1 MEALAELVN
10 DSLARH
16 GIVAALDH
24 RRLSWS
30 QWFPCESSL
39 SALVPGKPGIFALA
53 HGSIGEIPIR
63 ETSDNGT
70 LVAHA
75 KQSKARRRVL
85 ALFSISET
93 EDLGI
98 ALGRL
103 FFPGSPDREK
113 LEAGS
118 CFARYAVIED
128 SAQRHSAY
136 LALKRWMDS
145 SAEMA
150 SGLGS

>member
-1 MEALAELVN
+1 MEALAELVSE
-10 DSLARH
+10 SLARH
-16 GIVAALDH
+16 GIVADLDY

-39 SALVPGKPGIFALA
+39 SSAFVPGKAGIFALA
-53 HGSIGEIPIR
+53 QGSLGATQGGNR
-63 ETSDNGT
+63 KR
-70 LVAHA
+70 L
-75 KQSKARRRVL
+75 L
-85 ALFSISET
+85 ALLGIWET

-103 FFPGSPDREK
+103 FFPGSPERER

-128 SAQRHSAY
+128 PAQRQSAY
-136 LALKRWMDS
+136 IALKRWMDS
-145 SAEMA
+145 SAETA
-150 SGLGS
+150 SSLGN

>member
-1 MEALAELVN
+1 MEALAELV
-10 DSLARH
+10 DESLARH

-24 RRLSWS
+24 RRLVWS
-30 QWFPCESSL
+30 QWFPCEFVA

-53 HGSIGEIPIR
+53 QGSLGGVPAR
-63 ETSDNGT
+63 ESSDNGT
-70 LVAHA
+70 PGVRSA
-75 KQSKARRRVL
+75 QSKARRRIL
-85 ALFSISET
+85 ALFSIAET

-103 FFPGSPDREK
+103 FFPGSPDRER

-128 SAQRHSAY
+128 PSQRHSAY
-136 LALKRWMDS
+136 AALKRWMDS
-145 SAEMA
+145 SAETA
-150 SGLGS
+150 SGLGN